1 MRRITKQPGPRS
13 KENVKEDNEEKRKL
27 NMEALQIKARKGD
40 AEVRDGWAQCAPMV
54 AGCHQMTRK
63 QSSGIASPQTVEM
76 IGPEKKLKELGE
88 SYQSICSLRSLPR
101 KIRIS
106 LRMRLLFQGCKIFSL
121 CACHIT

>member
-1 MRRITKQPGPRS
+1 MQPGPRS

-27 NMEALQIKARKGD
+27 NMEALQIKARKGDAHSQYALGCAYQYGEVVTEDLAEAVKWLLSAAEKGD

-76 IGPEKKLKELGE
+76 IGPEKN
-88 SYQSICSLRSLPR
+88 
-101 KIRIS
+101 
-106 LRMRLLFQGCKIFSL
+106 
-121 CACHIT
+121 